1 MAPPPVARN
10 KIEARGG
17 IDWVCEQLENGRSQ
31 RDIAKE
37 LGVDTMSLNR
47 YLHDNPLHSAR
58 VLESM
63 TAGAEA
69 FEAEAIRILTATY
82 EKLDCEE
89 PHPHASSLAQLARE
103 RAQACWRAA
112 SVRDPVRYAESRRT
126 SASITVT
133 HKHDV
138 ASLPTIELERMVQT
152 LQLDN
157 DTGEVS
163 DH

>member
-10 KIEARGG
+10 KIEARG
-17 IDWVCEQLENGRSQ
+17 IDWVCQQLEDGRSQ

-58 VLESM
+58 VLFSM
-63 TAGAEA
+63 EAGAQA
-69 FEAEAIRILTATY
+69 FEAEAVRILDDARQ
-82 EKLDCEE
+82 EIRDD
-89 PHPHASSLAQLARE
+89 PGISGSIVALARE
-103 RAQACWRAA
+103 RAQAAWRQA
-112 SVRDPVRYAESRRT
+112 SVRDPRRYSDRRT
-126 SASITVT
+126 TADITVT